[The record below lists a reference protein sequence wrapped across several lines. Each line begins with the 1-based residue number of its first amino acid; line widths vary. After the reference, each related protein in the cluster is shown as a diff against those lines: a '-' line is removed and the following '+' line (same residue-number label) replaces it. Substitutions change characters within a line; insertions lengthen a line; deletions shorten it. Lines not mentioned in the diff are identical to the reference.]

1 MRRRYDLRRSDNYM
15 MTGRVSYVGSG
26 TGTVTVVLG
35 YPVTRA
41 TVSFATVPWPNTSG
55 DFSSSSESS
64 SSADGSG
71 SGIETATL
79 PRVYVSSY
87 TDTGFVV
94 AFEGIPEDTGYL
106 EFDYSAV

>member
-15 MTGRVSYVGSG
+15 ATGRVSYVGSG

-35 YPVTRA
+35 FPVTRA
-41 TVSFATVPWPNTSG
+41 TVSFATIPWPNVPG
-55 DFSSSSESS
+55 EFSSSSESS
-64 SSADGSG
+64 DGAG
-71 SGIETATL
+71 GGGEPTNL

-87 TDTGFVV
+87 TATGFIVT
-94 AFEGIPEDTGYL
+94 FEGIPEDIGYI

>member
-15 MTGRVSYVGSG
+15 MAGRVSYVGSG
-26 TGTVTVVLG
+26 SGTITVVLG
-35 YPVTRA
+35 VPVTRA
-41 TVSFATVPWPNTSG
+41 TVSFATIPWPDTSG

-64 SSADGSG
+64 AESG
-71 SGIETATL
+71 GESTTL

-87 TDTGFVV
+87 TTIGFIV
-94 AFEGIPEDTGYL
+94 AYEGIPEDTGYL